1 MRFYVI
7 ENASIESR
15 PYDGFDALSTVHT
28 KKLQVRKR
36 LHVVTTYRLNS
47 MYMLQTHAP
56 DIFSVILTIYM
67 SFHFDPIS
75 RGFSSLC
82 FFDENAQ
89 PF

>member
-7 ENASIESR
+7 ENASIDSR
-15 PYDGFDALSTVHT
+15 PYDRFDALSTVHT
-28 KKLQVRKR
+28 KKLKVRKR
-36 LHVVTTYRLNS
+36 LHVVTYRLNS
-47 MYMLQTHAP
+47 MYMLQTDGPA
-56 DIFSVILTIYM
+56 IFSVILTICM

-75 RGFSSLC
+75 RAFSSLY